1 VPSSRTRTVAPPLT
15 LAGLHYGYATGREV
29 STFHAYP
36 VDAQQDSISFTVAA
50 HAGPVSVAYRQPS
63 QGPRAQRVTRGCPP
77 VATCTGTPG
86 PLPCGCQE
94 RALDNRGSTGRIQAD
109 VRETYPRPQ
118 RGDRNNRTSSN
129 PLTRTAR
136 TLNSWHSLAQLSSWC
151 VNRIS
156 MQLLFSFCMYVD
168 VVFVLCCWHVAT
180 VLRLAFHAGLACFRL
195 VATVSIFF

>member
-1 VPSSRTRTVAPPLT
+1 MTDPYT
-15 LAGLHYGYATGREV
+15 
-29 STFHAYP
+29 HAYP

-129 PLTRTAR
+129 PLTRAAR

-151 VNRIS
+151 VNRIGMLIRLEVPAQKS
-156 MQLLFSFCMYVD
+156 APD
-168 VVFVLCCWHVAT
+168 ADWRRCWPPRQMKTPGTVA
-180 VLRLAFHAGLACFRL
+180 R
-195 VATVSIFF
+195 